1 MPKSAKRAAEVVT
14 RQIDA
19 ERRHEHRFLVNEGVA
34 RLVMRTTA
42 NNLPLARDD
51 RPYQWSTTTYCDTPA
66 WAVYRAGKSGA
77 AMQLRLREYH
87 RTRPRDV
94 FGSGTLWIEFKD
106 DDEET
111 SLKER
116 FGVTNALARSF
127 LRGEHVLPE
136 DERRLGERAQEL
148 LANGA
153 RPVVVTQYNRLA
165 YSSLDSSLRVTAD
178 HNLMYMALPWTSRD
192 TGEATALGPMLGME
206 PRVVIEMKWY
216 GELPHWASDLHEYL
230 KRESVSERPSKFMV
244 AVGLLLGETDG
255 EAT

>member
-51 RPYQWSTTTYCDTPA
+51 RPYQWSTTTYCDTPD

-230 KRESVSERPSKFMV
+230 KRESVGERPSKFMI

-255 EAT
+255 QAT

>member
-1 MPKSAKRAAEVVT
+1 MRPSRVSTKVSTPAAPAHEA
-14 RQIDA
+14 DA
-19 ERRHEHRFLVNEGVA
+19 ERRHEHRFQVSESIA

-136 DERRLGERAQEL
+136 DERRLG
-148 LANGA
+148 
-153 RPVVVTQYNRLA
+153 
-165 YSSLDSSLRVTAD
+165 
-178 HNLMYMALPWTSRD
+178 
-192 TGEATALGPMLGME
+192 
-206 PRVVIEMKWY
+206 
-216 GELPHWASDLHEYL
+216 
-230 KRESVSERPSKFMV
+230 
-244 AVGLLLGETDG
+244 
-255 EAT
+255 